1 MLSRIV
7 NFPSSSPFKIAASI
21 LIALLVVFLILTSN
35 TLYGK
40 LPNMTIVFYSGVFI
54 ISLALCVLL
63 AIKHTPH
70 SSFLYNWCIWVI
82 FITMVYL
89 SIAFFNARFGSIPL
103 KVYFGLL
110 CIFPFL
116 IYCLRRASLIQSLFN
131 FFILAMTLLA
141 LLSCIAWLLGDILHL
156 VEPNCKIFW
165 TWTSSGV
172 TKHGYFFVQYDLQP
186 TTLPYF
192 DNYIFYRNSGIFT
205 EAPMFS
211 FSLSCAFLLELFKRD
226 KTRIAICIILGA
238 TILTTVSL
246 TGIALSILAV
256 FIKLF
261 ITTKRSAPKII
272 LIAVFAGIC
281 VLVFAFLGMK
291 RFQAGGSAFI
301 RLDDFKASFEA
312 WLQSPILGHGFENT
326 GYIKTFM
333 NSQRI
338 ADSGLSNSLGVVLAQ
353 GGIVYLLPNLV
364 SLFGFTWIKILEKG
378 KHAVTHRYDKNHLAF
393 GICFI
398 IMWAITIAHTLPL
411 TALLLSLGIERI
423 LSNANLLSK
432 HR

>member
-1 MLSRIV
+1 
-7 NFPSSSPFKIAASI
+7 
-21 LIALLVVFLILTSN
+21 
-35 TLYGK
+35 
-40 LPNMTIVFYSGVFI
+40 MTIVFYSVVFI

-63 AIKHTPH
+63 AIKHTPR

-82 FITMVYL
+82 FITMIYL
-89 SIAFFNARFGSIPL
+89 SIAFFNARFGSISL
-103 KVYFGLL
+103 KIYFGLL

-131 FFILAMTLLA
+131 FFILAISLLA

-156 VEPNCKIFW
+156 VEPNCKILW
-165 TWTSSGV
+165 TWTSWEA
-172 TKHGYFFVQYDLQP
+172 TKPGYFFVQYDLQP

-211 FSLSCAFLLELFKRD
+211 FSLTCALLLELFKRD

-261 ITTKRSAPKII
+261 ITTKRSATKII

-281 VLVFAFLGMK
+281 VLVIAFLGIK

-326 GYIKTFM
+326 GYIKT
-333 NSQRI
+333 I
-338 ADSGLSNSLGVVLAQ
+338 ASAELTFSCSAITSLAKVG
-353 GGIVYLLPNLV
+353 V
-364 SLFGFTWIKILEKG
+364 SL
-378 KHAVTHRYDKNHLAF
+378 
-393 GICFI
+393 
-398 IMWAITIAHTLPL
+398 
-411 TALLLSLGIERI
+411 
-423 LSNANLLSK
+423 
-432 HR
+432 